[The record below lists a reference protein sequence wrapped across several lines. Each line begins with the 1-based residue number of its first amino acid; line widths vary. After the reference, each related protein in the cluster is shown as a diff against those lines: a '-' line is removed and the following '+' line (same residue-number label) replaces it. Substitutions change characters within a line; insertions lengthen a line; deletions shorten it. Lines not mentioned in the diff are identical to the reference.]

1 MERLELSLVV
11 SLVVSLFW
19 ALLEHQRGQ
28 VRCPGLI
35 GMIGMLSARSA
46 EFHHQ
51 YIGDEIGG
59 LSTRDLWLSTRLGR
73 VSGSCGHEREAV
85 H

>member
-35 GMIGMLSARSA
+35 GMLRARSA
-46 EFHHQ
+46 ELHHLQ
-51 YIGDEIGG
+51 IGDEIGG